1 MNIKKLLLGA
11 ACGMALAVNASAQ
24 AESGAGRYIR
34 LAELEIE
41 PSQMAQFTAAINEG
55 IAAAVRTEPGVLAL
69 YAVTEKDRPNH
80 VRVFEMYTSAAA
92 YEHHLATPHFVKF
105 RDSTLSMVR
114 SRTLL
119 DANALA
125 LGAKPEVAPSSPP
138 ASPAS
143 PAHAAAAT
151 RPAYYLAD
159 FELTDAEAIKPYSAA
174 VESTFQPYGGRYV
187 IRGGAATQLEGEA
200 PRGRL
205 VMIAFDSMAQ
215 AQAWY
220 DSPAYDKLKPIR
232 HRAGNSR
239 VRIVEGL
246 PGNEQSIR

>member
-11 ACGMALAVNASAQ
+11 ACGLALVGNASAQ
-24 AESGAGRYIR
+24 SEHRDGRYIR

-55 IAAAVRTEPGVLAL
+55 IAAAVRTEPGVLVL

-92 YEHHLATPHFVKF
+92 YQSHLVTPHFVKF

-125 LGAKPEVAPSSPP
+125 LGAKPEVAPSLPP
-138 ASPAS
+138 ASPVQ
-143 PAHAAAAT
+143 PAAAT

-159 FELTDAEAIKPYSAA
+159 FELTDAAAIKPYSAA
-174 VESTFQPYGGRYV
+174 VESTFQPYGGRYL

>member
-1 MNIKKLLLGA
+1 MHIKKLLLGTV
-11 ACGMALAVNASAQ
+11 CGLALAVDASAQ
-24 AESGAGRYIR
+24 ADPATGRYIR

-41 PSQMAQFTAAINEG
+41 PSQMVQFTAAINEG

-92 YEHHLATPHFVKF
+92 YESHLATPHFVKF

-125 LGAKPEVAPSSPP
+125 LGAKPEVAPSTPP
-138 ASPAS
+138 AHPA
-143 PAHAAAAT
+143 PAT
-151 RPAYYLAD
+151 RAAYYLAD
-159 FELTDAEAIKPYSAA
+159 FELTDAAAIQPYSAA
-174 VESTFQPYGGRYV
+174 VASTFEPYGGRYL
-187 IRGGAATQLEGEA
+187 IRGGAATQLEGTA

-205 VMIAFDSMAQ
+205 VMIAFDSLAQ
-215 AQAWY
+215 ARAWY
-220 DSPAYDKLKPIR
+220 DSPAYNQLKPLR
-232 HRAGNSR
+232 HRAGNSQ
-239 VRIVEGL
+239 VRLVEGV
-246 PGNEQSIR
+246 PAHERQPDRIR